1 MNRLMMNSLTINTN
15 DICKVKS
22 STMCKKV
29 SLKNKTL
36 AELMDEIEL
45 IEQQLED
52 LPTPTNNTKKWLK
65 DSSGRDHSWPR
76 SYS

>member
-1 MNRLMMNSLTINTN
+1 
-15 DICKVKS
+15 
-22 STMCKKV
+22 MCKQV
-29 SLKNKTL
+29 SLKNKAL